1 MEKEFSS
8 VIINEKNV
16 SVGMNDDD
24 GGELNFAFWKALR
37 ATFEHIV
44 GAMQTLGSP
53 SNSHVHSDKLGHI
66 TSWEK
71 IFDSSVKIL
80 SLDSLCDKLR
90 TTILCAVS
98 FVLFCFFIYLFF
110 KKYCIHVVLFC
121 HLCMHTH

>member
-1 MEKEFSS
+1 MEREFNS

-16 SVGMNDDD
+16 SVGTHDDD

-37 ATFEHIV
+37 ATFEHII

-53 SNSHVHSDKLGHI
+53 SNSHVHPDKLGHI
-66 TSWEK
+66 MSWKK

-80 SLDSLCDKLR
+80 SLDNLCDKLR

-98 FVLFCFFIYLFF
+98 FVFIFIF
-110 KKYCIHVVLFC
+110 
-121 HLCMHTH
+121 